1 MRLKINPKI
10 VHLLDLFLDYE
21 LDSQAS
27 DQPVLLEPFLEVLIV
42 LKYFVVHNDLL
53 VLSMLLH
60 QFSMLLLNN
69 FVDVLKRTLLFLVL
83 SGLRRLSTL
92 GFRHL
97 LQVVGRARAVVF
109 APLRLVRVFGDV
121 F

>member
-1 MRLKINPKI
+1 VRLKINSKI

-21 LDSQAS
+21 LDSKAS

-69 FVDVLKRTLLFLVL
+69 FVDVL
-83 SGLRRLSTL
+83 
-92 GFRHL
+92 
-97 LQVVGRARAVVF
+97 
-109 APLRLVRVFGDV
+109 
-121 F
+121 

>member
-69 FVDVLKRTLLFLVL
+69 FVDVL
-83 SGLRRLSTL
+83 
-92 GFRHL
+92 
-97 LQVVGRARAVVF
+97 
-109 APLRLVRVFGDV
+109 
-121 F
+121 